1 MYSYRTMRNKTD
13 ANYIGTLVK
22 NLFLI
27 ILICGS
33 PLAAADKEIEEV
45 IVTSDFR
52 NATLLDTA
60 ASITIFDGSIIKNR
74 QAKHLEELL
83 NLAPNVNFSSGA
95 SRGRFIQIRGIG
107 ERSQFIEPLNPSVG
121 ILVDGIDFTG
131 IAGAAT
137 TMDIKQVEILRGPQ
151 GTLYGANA
159 LAGLINLTSNQPTEN
174 VQGELS
180 LAIGSHNTK
189 TMAAAMGGSLSSDVN
204 YRVAVQSHTSDG
216 YITND
221 FLIKDDTDNIDELSL
236 RAIFDWQA
244 SDDLSLKLTLFRV
257 DADNGYDAF
266 SLDNTRNTL
275 SDKPGHDRQ
284 ESSAVALHSNWQ
296 ANEQFD
302 VVSLISF
309 ADSDLE
315 YGYDEDW
322 AFPAICAGQECD
334 GWEYNSEDNY
344 LRDRDNSTLDVKLVS
359 KKPVSLLGRH
369 ADWVFGVYARQQDE
383 QLLRQYTYNASDFSS
398 NFDTKNR
405 AIYGQLDIDISSDLS
420 LIAGLRL
427 ESRKA
432 TYNDSDGVD
441 HRVDE
446 NLWGGRIAL
455 QYKLDDSAMVYGLV
469 SRGYKAGGVN
479 SDSSLSAQDRE
490 FDTELMWNF
499 ETGLKGSWFEQRL
512 QTRVSVFYQQRKDIQ
527 IKQSLVQSRDD
538 SNASDFTDYFGNSG
552 KGSNYGME
560 VEVNWLASEV
570 LSVEGS
576 LGLLETD
583 YDTPLSATLDRRDQA
598 HAPLYQFALGA
609 SLQVSENLIWTA
621 DIEGKDKFYLSS
633 SHDEQ
638 SESYWLLN
646 TNLAYS
652 ADQWSLSV
660 WGRNL
665 TDKDVIVRGFGG
677 FGNDPRK
684 YYATEPY
691 YQLGEPRTF
700 GVSGQYNF

>member
-1 MYSYRTMRNKTD
+1 MLLQISSSIHRQSYVFNTAK
-13 ANYIGTLVK
+13 K
-22 NLFLI
+22 LFI
-27 ILICGS
+27 I
-33 PLAAADKEIEEV
+33 PLLLLSTTGAAADLIEEV

-52 NATLLDTA
+52 DASLLETA
-60 ASITIFDGSIIKNR
+60 ASVTIFDDSTIRNR
-74 QAKHLEELL
+74 QAKHLEQLL
-83 NLAPNVNFSSGA
+83 NLAPNINFSSGA

-159 LAGLINLTSNQPTEN
+159 LAGLINLTSNQPTGTT
-174 VQGELS
+174 QGNLS
-180 LAIGSHNTK
+180 LAAGSHNTK
-189 TMAAAMGGSLSSDVN
+189 TVSGARGGSLSDDLN
-204 YRVAVQSHTSDG
+204 YRVAAQSHTSDG

-221 FLIKDDTDNIDELSL
+221 FLKRDDTDNIDELSL
-236 RAIFDWQA
+236 RAIIDWRA

-284 ESSAVALHSNWQ
+284 QSSAFALQSNWQ

-359 KKPVSLLGRH
+359 KQPLSLLGKNAH
-369 ADWVFGVYARQQDE
+369 WVFGVYARQQDE
-383 QLLRQYTYNASDFSS
+383 QLLRQYTYNAGDFSS
-398 NFDTKNR
+398 NFDTTNR
-405 AIYGQLDIDISSDLS
+405 AIYGQFDTDIASSLS
-420 LIAGLRL
+420 LITGLRF
-427 ESRKA
+427 EGRKA
-432 TYNDSDGVD
+432 TYNDSDGVA
-441 HRVDE
+441 HSVDE
-446 NLWGGRIAL
+446 NLWGGRVAL
-455 QYKLDDSAMVYGLV
+455 QYKLDESTMVYGLV

-490 FDTELMWNF
+490 FDTEFMWNF
-499 ETGLKGSWFEQRL
+499 EAGVKGSWFEQRL
-512 QTRVSVFYQQRKDIQ
+512 QTRLSAFYQQRKDIQ

-552 KGSNYGME
+552 KGSNYGLE
-560 VEVNWLASEV
+560 VEVNWLATEV
-570 LSVEGS
+570 LSIQSS

-583 YDTPLSATLDRRDQA
+583 YDTPLSATLDSRDQA
-598 HAPLYQFALGA
+598 HAPGYQFALGA
-609 SLQVSENLIWTA
+609 SVQVSENLSWTA

-652 ADQWSLSV
+652 ADQWTLSV

-665 TDKDVIVRGFGG
+665 TDEDVIVRGFGG

-684 YYATEPY
+684 YYATEAY
-691 YQLGEPRTF
+691 YQFGEPRAF
-700 GVSGQYNF
+700 GVSGQYTF

>member
-60 ASITIFDGSIIKNR
+60 ASITIFDDSIIKNR

-479 SDSSLSAQDRE
+479 SDSSLSLQDRE

-552 KGSNYGME
+552 KGTNYGME

-583 YDTPLSATLDRRDQA
+583 YDTPLSANLDRRDQA

-638 SESYWLLN
+638 SDSYWLLN

>member
-1 MYSYRTMRNKTD
+1 MYFYRTMRNKTD

-60 ASITIFDGSIIKNR
+60 ASITIFDDSIIKNR

-121 ILVDGIDFTG
+121 ILIDGIDFTG

-216 YITND
+216 YTTND

-244 SDDLSLKLTLFRV
+244 SDDLSLQLTLFRV

-359 KKPVSLLGRH
+359 KKPVSLFGRH

-420 LIAGLRL
+420 LITGLRL

-479 SDSSLSAQDRE
+479 SDSSLSSQDRE

-499 ETGLKGSWFEQRL
+499 EIGLKGSWFEQRL

-552 KGSNYGME
+552 KGTNYGME

-570 LSVEGS
+570 LSVQGS

-583 YDTPLSATLDRRDQA
+583 YDTPLSANLDRRDQA

-638 SESYWLLN
+638 SDSYWLLN

>member
-1 MYSYRTMRNKTD
+1 MYFYRTMRNKTD

-22 NLFLI
+22 NLSLI

-45 IVTSDFR
+45 IVTSEFR

-60 ASITIFDGSIIKNR
+60 ASITIFDDSIIKNR

-174 VQGELS
+174 AQGKLS

-189 TMAAAMGGSLSSDVN
+189 TMAGAMGGSLSSDVN

-405 AIYGQLDIDISSDLS
+405 AIYGQLDIDIASDLS
-420 LIAGLRL
+420 FIAGLRL
-427 ESRKA
+427 EGRKA

-441 HRVDE
+441 HSVDE

-479 SDSSLSAQDRE
+479 SDSSLSSQDRE

-570 LSVEGS
+570 LSVQGS

-665 TDKDVIVRGFGG
+665 TDEDVIVRGFGG